1 MTAADTFKACSPAD
15 REAPIMALEREARSL
30 TAKALACQDHGADA
44 IADITMGQCS
54 AVVAALDVLREIH
67 KGGNQ

>member
-1 MTAADTFKACSPAD
+1 VTAADTFKACSQAD

-54 AVVAALDVLREIH
+54 AVVAALDVLRELH
-67 KGGNQ
+67 KEGAR